1 MKKINYKFSDGTIK
15 AIEVTDEFAA
25 AYEEINKEYRQ
36 AEERYKW
43 FARKHITSLDSILD
57 AGGQIEDEISNFAE
71 NDYKYEELHNAIAEL
86 SPEQRWLVEELYF
99 NGRTNCSVADE
110 LGLSETAVRHRLV
123 SIFKK
128 LKSILD
134 ENVRIC
140 PPKLLIGEGQK
151 LQYTK
156 RSGHHE

>member
-1 MKKINYKFSDGTIK
+1 MQTINYKLSDGTTK
-15 AIEVTDEFAA
+15 QIEVTDEFAA
-25 AYEEINKEYRQ
+25 TYEEIDKEYRQ

-43 FARKHITSLDSILD
+43 FSRKHLSSLDVILD
-57 AGGQIEDEISNFAE
+57 AGGQIEDTTSNFAE
-71 NDYKYEELHNAIAEL
+71 NDYKYEELHNAIAQL
-86 SPEQRWLVEELYF
+86 SPKQKWLVEELYF
-99 NGRTNCSVADE
+99 NGRTNCSVANE

-128 LKSILD
+128 IKSILG

-140 PPKLLIGEGQK
+140 SPKLLIGEGQK

-156 RSGHHE
+156 RSGNHE

>member
-1 MKKINYKFSDGTIK
+1 MKKINYKFSDGTTK

-25 AYEEINKEYRQ
+25 TYEEIDKEYRQ

-71 NDYKYEELHNAIAEL
+71 NYYKYEDLHNAIAQL
-86 SPEQRWLVEELYF
+86 SQEQRWLVEELYF
-99 NGRTNCSVADE
+99 NNRTNCSVADE

-128 LKSILD
+128 LKSILS

-140 PPKLLIGEGQK
+140 PSKLLIGEGQK

-156 RSGHHE
+156 RSENHE